1 MLAEE
6 LFEDPAFKAAYHKA
20 NSMRLQRTKD
30 GATQE
35 SRIHELAGAPLR
47 LLITSTWL
55 GTDVRL
61 VDQTALSQSAVQ

>member
-35 SRIHELAGAPLR
+35 SRIHELAGAPF
-47 LLITSTWL
+47 
-55 GTDVRL
+55 
-61 VDQTALSQSAVQ
+61 TAFDHEHLARD